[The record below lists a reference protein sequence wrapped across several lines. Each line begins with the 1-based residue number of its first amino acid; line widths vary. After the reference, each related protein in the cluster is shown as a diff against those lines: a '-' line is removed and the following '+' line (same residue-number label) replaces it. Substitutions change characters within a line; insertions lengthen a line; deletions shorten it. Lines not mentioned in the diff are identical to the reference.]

1 MKTECICRAM
11 LAADMLILVAVGS
24 NVTTPSTWKFCFDG
38 IPEMCIPTFCHTVHT
53 FFLVEPLDKIKVNL
67 GLIFLCILFVLD
79 SIVASL
85 LQGEQS

>member
-1 MKTECICRAM
+1 M
-11 LAADMLILVAVGS
+11 ADGDLCAKKYLLFRSPLWKMSGCGS
-24 NVTTPSTWKFCFDG
+24 RHPRN
-38 IPEMCIPTFCHTVHT
+38 VHT
-53 FFLVEPLDKIKVNL
+53 YFLCILCILFFLVEPLDKIKVNL